1 MKDLY
6 TGEIQELVYAFFLQ
20 FSRFEFSLK
29 ESGYVKAG
37 SRDSAE
43 PDWKIFIEQY
53 SDSYTLDE
61 VEKEL
66 MAKPPLKQVYRNEK
80 ISWVDFDFPEQST
93 QLNNLVFALKTMRNN
108 LFHGGKFGHKS
119 WDDPDRVKF
128 VLSKGLHTIDKLS
141 KLDGALTAH
150 YHGSY

>member
-1 MKDLY
+1 MKDFY
-6 TGEIQELVYAFFLQ
+6 TEEIQQLVYDFFLQ
-20 FSRFEFSLK
+20 FSRLEFALK

-43 PDWKIFIEQY
+43 PDWRTFIERH
-53 SDSYTLDE
+53 SDSYTLDA

-66 MAKPPLKQVYRNEK
+66 MANPPLKQVYRDHK
-80 ISWVDFDFPEQST
+80 IIWMDFDFPHDST
-93 QLNNLVFALKTMRNN
+93 ELNNLVFALKTMRNN

-128 VLSKGLHTIDKLS
+128 VLSKGVHTIEKLS
-141 KLDGALTAH
+141 KLDGDLNAH
-150 YHGSY
+150 YNGSY